1 MSPAAQL
8 FCPRV
13 NMTKLGEL
21 SQVFKFKMA
30 SNPGAIFGGSTQNS
44 AWKEVFLSRKIVRNH
59 ERLLIKESIRFLT
72 SFSAANEKIDET
84 IDKTTDFL
92 KSISKRSLNKSE
104 TAEFLN
110 NYAITLVDERNQG
123 EVTYIFDENNY
134 KRYQAGKVISED
146 GWRFTNLGK
155 LRVFSGD
162 IKLTWKFK
170 LDKENKI
177 VIKTKFQPIGKEYP
191 FTYQLKDKFFEQ
203 IN

>member
-1 MSPAAQL
+1 MIRKL
-8 FCPRV
+8 F
-13 NMTKLGEL
+13 NA
-21 SQVFKFKMA
+21 VF
-30 SNPGAIFGGSTQNS
+30 I
-44 AWKEVFLSRKIVRNH
+44 
-59 ERLLIKESIRFLT
+59 LLILT
-72 SFSAANEKIDET
+72 SFSVANEKIDQT

-92 KSISKRSLNKSE
+92 KSISKRSLSKSE

-110 NYAITLVDERNQG
+110 NYAITLEDERNQG
-123 EVTYIFDENNY
+123 VVTYIFDENNY
-134 KRYQAGKVISED
+134 KRYQDGKVISED

-170 LDKENKI
+170 LDKQNVI
-177 VIKTKFQPIGKEYP
+177 VIKTKFQPLGKEYP

>member
-1 MSPAAQL
+1 M
-8 FCPRV
+8 
-13 NMTKLGEL
+13 
-21 SQVFKFKMA
+21 FKK
-30 SNPGAIFGGSTQNS
+30 IFSIFFIFL
-44 AWKEVFLSRKIVRNH
+44 FLS
-59 ERLLIKESIRFLT
+59 SI
-72 SFSAANEKIDET
+72 SIAKDKIDET

-92 KSISKRSLNKSE
+92 KSITKKSLNKSQ

-110 NYAITLVDERNQG
+110 NYAITLEDERNQG
-123 EVTYIFDENNY
+123 IVTYIFDENNY
-134 KRYQAGKVISED
+134 KRYQKGKVISED

-170 LDKENKI
+170 LDKQNTI

>member
-1 MSPAAQL
+1 MIRKL
-8 FCPRV
+8 F
-13 NMTKLGEL
+13 NA
-21 SQVFKFKMA
+21 VF
-30 SNPGAIFGGSTQNS
+30 I
-44 AWKEVFLSRKIVRNH
+44 
-59 ERLLIKESIRFLT
+59 LLILT
-72 SFSAANEKIDET
+72 SFSVANEKIDET

-110 NYAITLVDERNQG
+110 NYAITLEDERNQG
-123 EVTYIFDENNY
+123 VVTYIFDENNY
-134 KRYQAGKVISED
+134 KRYQDGIVISED

-170 LDKENKI
+170 LDKQNVI
-177 VIKTKFQPIGKEYP
+177 VIKTKFQPLGKEYP